1 MMNDLSPQ
9 AQPPSSRPRARVKAL
24 QSPAGIE
31 IWHVEDDTVPVVSL
45 EFAFLGGA
53 TQDPDEK
60 PGLTNM
66 MVSLLDEG
74 AGELPAQAFQ
84 EALEERAIEL
94 SFGAGRERVSGSMR
108 SLSEHVSVAF
118 DYLGLAIQTPRFD
131 VDAVERVRAQVISGL
146 KRDETDPQVMTRDAL
161 YRIAFDAHRYG
172 RPVDGTIASVSGLTA
187 FDIQGQHRKLFA
199 RDRLLVVA
207 VGSIRPAE
215 LMAGVDR
222 AFAALPTTAPLDLL
236 LPAGMQGAGRKEIL
250 DLDIPQTTL
259 YLAMPGIGRRDPAFI
274 PAFVA
279 NHILGGGSF
288 TSRLWTEVREKRG
301 LAYSVWSGLRWSA
314 HTALFMAGTATSNER
329 VSESYRVML
338 HEFERMAA
346 EGPTQA
352 ELDKAKAY
360 LTGSYALQ
368 FDTSRKI
375 ADHLLTLRADGLPID
390 YIDRRNADILDVDR
404 ETAREVS
411 SKLLG
416 GVVPLTVATGRPQG
430 LS

>member
-1 MMNDLSPQ
+1 
-9 AQPPSSRPRARVKAL
+9 L

-53 TQDPDEK
+53 SQDPDGK

-74 AGELPAQAFQ
+74 AGDLTAQAFQ

-94 SFGAGRERVSGSMR
+94 SFGAGRDRISGSMR
-108 SLSEHVSVAF
+108 SLSEHVSAAF
-118 DYLGLAIQTPRFD
+118 DYLGLAVQSPRFD
-131 VDAVERVRAQVISGL
+131 SDAVERVRAQIISGL

-172 RPVDGTIASVSGLTA
+172 RPVDGTIASVTGLTTQ
-187 FDIQGQHRKLFA
+187 DIRQQHRKLLA

-207 VGSIRPAE
+207 VGSIRSAE
-215 LMAGVDR
+215 LVAGVDR
-222 AFAALPTTAPLDLL
+222 AFAALPATAPLDVLSE
-236 LPAGMQGAGRKEIL
+236 AQMKGAGRREIL
-250 DLDIPQTTL
+250 DLDIPQSTL
-259 YLAMPGIGRRDPAFI
+259 YLALPGLGRRDPDFM
-274 PAFVA
+274 PAFVV

-338 HEFERMAA
+338 EEFERMASG
-346 EGPTQA
+346 GPTDV
-352 ELDKAKAY
+352 ELEKAKAY

-375 ADHLLTLRADGLPID
+375 ADHLLMLRADGLPID
-390 YIDRRNADILDVDR
+390 YIDRRNADITEVTRDG
-404 ETAREVS
+404 ARAVAA
-411 SKLLG
+411 KLLG

-430 LS
+430 LA